1 MAFLRDEKISDRSA
15 DRRAVSRRPVIIAA
29 MVLAG
34 VVGLVLAARGG
45 SERPEEE
52 LPGEF
57 VLEPDHAGAARTL
70 AAAEA
75 SKAPQAPQKPAPVPA
90 EGGNEEDLGVHPVP
104 SLNGAGYDPAGAPVG
119 GATTYLAAQQ
129 QVVDQHNLSTQQ
141 AELEARTTAR
151 NAPMRIASFTAHQQ
165 AQYER
170 AAAFLSGAGGGGGGM
185 GGALPGGLPNVQE
198 LASLAAS
205 PAMAA
210 LAGGRGGGVP
220 GMPSMPQ
227 ADPMLTANK
236 EDFYQH
242 GGDRLQPGRLQADV
256 EMPESEFEVQM
267 GSVIPGVLIS
277 GINAEVPGQIIGQ
290 VSEQVYDSATGRH
303 LLIPQGSRLVGTYNA
318 TVANGQSRVQV
329 AWTRLNFPDGRKL
342 DLGGM
347 TGTDQAGVS
356 GFEDKINRHFGSRLA
371 AALMTSAFTVA
382 YNVAAPQNGGFYGNA
397 VYQGIGQS
405 IVQLGVDMA
414 RQEGQRPPTLE
425 IRPGYR
431 FSIAVSKDIVLPGP
445 YEDGIQRRKV
455 RR

>member
-1 MAFLRDEKISDRSA
+1 MAFLRDEKISDRSGA
-15 DRRAVSRRPVIIAA
+15 DRPAVSRRPVIVASAA
-29 MVLAG
+29 LAG
-34 VVGLVLAARGG
+34 VVMLVFAANEG
-45 SERPEEE
+45 SDTEQDE

-70 AAAEA
+70 AAAKAEHEA
-75 SKAPQAPQKPAPVPA
+75 QQKRAPATA
-90 EGGNEEDLGVHPVP
+90 EGSNTEDLGVHPVP
-104 SLNGAGYDPAGAPVG
+104 SLSGAGYDPTGAPVG

-129 QVVDQHNLSTQQ
+129 QAVDQHNLTDAQ
-141 AELEARTTAR
+141 AELEARTSAR
-151 NAPMRIASFTAHQQ
+151 NSPMRIATFTAHQQ
-165 AQYER
+165 AQFER
-170 AAAFLSGAGGGGGGM
+170 AAAFLGGAGGGGIGGT
-185 GGALPGGLPNVQE
+185 LPGGLPNMQE
-198 LASLAAS
+198 FASLAAS

-210 LAGGRGGGVP
+210 LAGGRGGAAP
-220 GMPSMPQ
+220 AMPSMPQ

-236 EDFYQH
+236 EDFYQN
-242 GGDRLQPGRLQADV
+242 GGDRLQPGRLRADV
-256 EMPESEFEVQM
+256 ETPESEFELQM

-303 LLIPQGSRLVGTYNA
+303 LLIPQGSRLVGTYNSA
-318 TVANGQSRVQV
+318 VANGQSRVQV

-356 GFEDKINRHFGSRLA
+356 GFEDRINRHFGARLA
-371 AALMTSAFTVA
+371 AALMSSSFTVA
-382 YNVAAPQNGGFYGNA
+382 YNVAAPQDGGFYSNA
-397 VYQGIGQS
+397 VYQGVGQS
-405 IVQLGVDMA
+405 VVQLGVDMA

-431 FSIAVSKDIVLPGP
+431 FSIAVSKDIVFPGP

-455 RR
+455 RP